1 MSSTNRAKSRPRL
14 SVAMDVDPRDN
25 EEAPTEPTRTE
36 DSPPTAR
43 ETVAAPSQKGTVEE
57 EESKAPVKKPKRSA
71 RSREVAQAPTGDPA
85 IQEINGRIYVSV
97 GDDLMP
103 ENARVQMTIAL
114 TAIERHRWLQ
124 YAKRHNVTLIEV
136 LRRAMNQL
144 LD

>member
-1 MSSTNRAKSRPRL
+1 MSSANRAKSRPRL

-36 DSPPTAR
+36 GSPPTAQD
-43 ETVAAPSQKGTVEE
+43 TAPAPSQKGTPEK

-71 RSREVAQAPTGDPA
+71 RNGEVARAPTEDPA
-85 IQEINGRIYVSV
+85 IQEINGRVYVSV

-124 YAKRHNVTLIEV
+124 YAKEHNLTLIEV

>member
-1 MSSTNRAKSRPRL
+1 MSSANRSKSRPRL

-25 EEAPTEPTRTE
+25 EEAPAEPTVVT
-36 DSPPTAR
+36 DN
-43 ETVAAPSQKGTVEE
+43 AATSQEAKA
-57 EESKAPVKKPKRSA
+57 KAPAKKPKPSTRSV
-71 RSREVAQAPTGDPA
+71 ETAQAPTDDSA
-85 IQEINGRIYVSV
+85 IQEINGRVYVVV

-103 ENARVQMTIAL
+103 EGARVQMTIAL

-124 YAKRHNVTLIEV
+124 YAQQHNLTLIEV

>member
-1 MSSTNRAKSRPRL
+1 MSSANRSKSRPRL

-25 EEAPTEPTRTE
+25 EEIPAEPAKAESNPPAAQETAPILSLREAPENEEP
-36 DSPPTAR
+36 
-43 ETVAAPSQKGTVEE
+43 
-57 EESKAPVKKPKRSA
+57 KAPAKKPKRSPRNSEA
-71 RSREVAQAPTGDPA
+71 AQAPTEDPA
-85 IQEINGRIYVSV
+85 IQEINGRVYVSV

>member
-1 MSSTNRAKSRPRL
+1 
-14 SVAMDVDPRDN
+14 MDVDPRDN
-25 EEAPTEPTRTE
+25 EESLAEPTRTGG
-36 DSPPTAR
+36 SSPTAQ
-43 ETVAAPSQKGTVEE
+43 ETAAAPSQKGAPEK

-71 RSREVAQAPTGDPA
+71 RNREVPQAPPKDPA
-85 IQEINGRIYVSV
+85 VQEINGRVYVVV

-124 YAKRHNVTLIEV
+124 YAKEHNLTLIEV